1 MTTRPN
7 VPLSKRLVY
16 SDIFWAA
23 VLLCPNLIGFLVFML
38 FPMVASFGLSFVKW
52 DLLTPAQWY
61 GLGNYRDLIADPTF
75 RKVLWNTI
83 YYTIGSV
90 PIGIVISFFL
100 ALALNQ
106 KIPFVKA
113 YRAVYFLPVITSMVA
128 VGIVWQWI
136 YNPEF
141 GLVNYLLGLVGI
153 QGPTWLSSVKW
164 AMPAVILVSIW
175 KGLGFNM
182 VLFLAGLQGIPD
194 VYYEAA
200 EIDGASWLQK
210 MWHITIPLISPTTLF
225 VVIMSVIGSFQAFDL
240 VYVMTKG
247 GPARS
252 TSVLVHY
259 LYQCAFEY
267 FKMGYAS
274 AMAYVLFFLVF
285 GVTLLQLRSSKSWV
299 VYY

>member
-1 MTTRPN
+1 MTNKPT
-7 VPLSKRLVY
+7 VPLSKRLLY
-16 SDIFWAA
+16 SDVFWAA
-23 VLLCPNLIGFLVFML
+23 VLLAPNLIGFLVFML
-38 FPMVASFGLSFVKW
+38 FPMVASFGLSFVQW
-52 DLLTPAQWY
+52 DLLTPAKWY

-90 PIGIVISFFL
+90 PIGIVISFLL

-113 YRAVYFLPVITSMVA
+113 YRAIYFLPVITSMVA
-128 VGIVWQWI
+128 VGIVWTWL

-141 GLVNYLLGLVGI
+141 GLFNYLLGLIGI
-153 QGPTWLSSVKW
+153 QGPTWLSSVTW
-164 AMPAVILVSIW
+164 AMPAVIIVSIW
-175 KGLGFNM
+175 KNLGFNM

-200 EIDGASWLQK
+200 EIDGASWLQQ
-210 MWHITIPLISPTTLF
+210 MWYVTIPLISPTTLF

-240 VYVMTKG
+240 IYVMTRG

-299 VYY
+299 VY

>member
-210 MWHITIPLISPTTLF
+210 CGILLFPNFPTTLF
-225 VVIMSVIGSFQAFDL
+225 VIMS
-240 VYVMTKG
+240 
-247 GPARS
+247 
-252 TSVLVHY
+252 
-259 LYQCAFEY
+259 
-267 FKMGYAS
+267 
-274 AMAYVLFFLVF
+274 
-285 GVTLLQLRSSKSWV
+285 
-299 VYY
+299 